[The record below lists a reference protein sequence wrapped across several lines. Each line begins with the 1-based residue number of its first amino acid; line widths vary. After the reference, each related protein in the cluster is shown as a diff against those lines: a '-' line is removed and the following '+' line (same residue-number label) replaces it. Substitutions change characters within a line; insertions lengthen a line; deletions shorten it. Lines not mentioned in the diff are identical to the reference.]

1 MRAEIS
7 SVRKVNL
14 PSDQAQPRWL
24 RWESLVRVVFNI
36 LVVAAQLL
44 GLFAFSLAGQLVV
57 HILHLPIP
65 GSLVGMVALFVLLS
79 IGAVRVSWFERTG
92 SFLIKHLAFFFIPI
106 TVGLMDAGA
115 VLAESGVVI
124 MATLIASAAIGFSA
138 SALICEILIARR
150 GTPDYEN

>member
-1 MRAEIS
+1 MRAGLS
-7 SVRKVNL
+7 SIPNANL
-14 PSDQAQPRWL
+14 SSDQAQPRRH
-24 RWESLVRVVFNI
+24 RWEPLARFVANL

-44 GLFAFSLAGQLVV
+44 GLFALSLAGQFVV
-57 HILHLPIP
+57 HALHLPIP
-65 GSLVGMVALFVLLS
+65 GSLVGMVALFVLLT

-124 MATLIASAAIGFSA
+124 MATLILSGAIGLSA
-138 SALICEILIARR
+138 SALICQALIARR
-150 GTPDYEN
+150 ATPEYEN